1 MKIIRKVNINKDY
14 YSGYSLSNFFAI
26 KMLKNQITKDT
37 LDVDLLNSAIFY
49 CTNQERIRFNISACE
64 FHPVL
69 RDSSI
74 IHSAQMKMHDF
85 FNHEN
90 HFNPQYKTLR
100 DRVNSIMTEKNS
112 GFSCIG
118 ENISDYPILKTEGN
132 KFVVKSLFNNQRYYS
147 IDGLREI
154 HPFTYEELAR
164 EVVNGWM
171 NSQGHRQN
179 ILNPQFKFLGC
190 GAVMYEKKN
199 NSVSVSMIYFKI
211 TQNFGGNLMQGF
223 RSKETDK
230 KIRIIKK

>member
-14 YSGYSLSNFFAI
+14 YSNYSLNNFFAI
-26 KMLKNQITKDT
+26 KMLKNQITKAT
-37 LDVDLLNSAIFY
+37 LDVDLLNAAIFY
-49 CTNQERIRFNISACE
+49 CTNQERLRFNISACE

-90 HFNPQYKTLR
+90 HFNPQYKLLS
-100 DRVNSIMTEKNS
+100 DRVSSIKTENTD
-112 GFSCIG
+112 FSCIG

-132 KFVVKSLFNNQRYYS
+132 KFVVKSLLNNHRYYS
-147 IDGLREI
+147 IDGLKEI
-154 HPFTYEELAR
+154 HSYTYEEFAR

-171 NSQGHRQN
+171 NSQGHREN

-190 GAVMYEKKN
+190 SAIMYEKKN
-199 NSVSVSMIYFKI
+199 NSISVSLIHFKI
-211 TQNFGGNLMQGF
+211 TQNFGGDIVQGF
-223 RSKETDK
+223 RLKNTDK
-230 KIRIIKK
+230 KIKIIKK